1 LLLSNNAD
9 FDRVD
14 EVRASC
20 DAIMVGATTIRK
32 DNPRLTVRSQARQD
46 ARAAR
51 GTFGNTDNGRTAARR
66 GEYTRQ
72 CPWARLLPLSALWN
86 GRRLSVADDAAVPE
100 DTQTAIDPTI
110 AHTARIWN
118 YWLGGKDNYEVD
130 RIVGEQIRGLHP
142 TIGDY
147 ADADRLFL
155 GQAVRHLATECG
167 VRQFLDIGSGL
178 PTVDNTHE
186 VAQREAPDS
195 KIVYV
200 DNDPLVLAHARAL
213 LTSTSEGATDYI
225 DADLRD
231 ADRILA
237 EAART
242 LDLSKPI
249 ALTMLG
255 VVIFIGDDED
265 PYAIVRH
272 YLDNL
277 ASGSYL
283 VLSHTITRP
292 DMPDMDAAV
301 AYWNEHGT
309 PKLTPRSYEQIA
321 RFFDG
326 LELLE
331 PGVVSCSRWRP
342 RPGEGAEPAEVGIF
356 GAVARKP

>member
-1 LLLSNNAD
+1 
-9 FDRVD
+9 
-14 EVRASC
+14 
-20 DAIMVGATTIRK
+20 
-32 DNPRLTVRSQARQD
+32 
-46 ARAAR
+46 
-51 GTFGNTDNGRTAARR
+51 
-66 GEYTRQ
+66 
-72 CPWARLLPLSALWN
+72 
-86 GRRLSVADDAAVPE
+86 VADDAPISE
-100 DTQTAIDPTI
+100 DTQTAIDPTV

-142 TIGDY
+142 MIGDY
-147 ADADRLFL
+147 AHADRLFL
-155 GQAVRHLATECG
+155 GRAVRHLATDCG

-195 KIVYV
+195 RIVYV

-213 LTSTSEGATDYI
+213 LTSTPEGATDYI
-225 DADLRD
+225 DSDLRD
-231 ADRILA
+231 ADRILG

-242 LDLSKPI
+242 LDLTKPT

-255 VVIFIGDDED
+255 VVIFVGDDED
-265 PYAIVRH
+265 PYAIVRR

-277 ASGSYL
+277 APGSYL

-292 DMPDMDAAV
+292 DMPDVDAAV
-301 AYWNEHGT
+301 AFWNEHGT
-309 PKLTPRSYEQIA
+309 PRLTQRTHEQIA

-326 LELLE
+326 LDVLE
-331 PGVVSCSRWRP
+331 PGVVSCSRWRAGP
-342 RPGEGAEPAEVGIF
+342 TPGGEPAEVAMF